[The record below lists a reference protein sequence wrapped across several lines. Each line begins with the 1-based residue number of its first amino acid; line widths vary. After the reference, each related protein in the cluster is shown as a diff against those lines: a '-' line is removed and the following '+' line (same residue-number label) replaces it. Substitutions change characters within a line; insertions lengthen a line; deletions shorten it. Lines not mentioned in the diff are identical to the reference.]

1 MTQTPPTPRPERL
14 WRQIVGEELRR
25 IRTERGD
32 TLQTV
37 SKRAGVSPQYISEIE
52 RGIKEPSSEIL
63 AALGGSMD
71 TSLLELT
78 SGVASRLGSVAPT
91 SRGDVRL
98 AA

>member
-14 WRQIVGEELRR
+14 WREIVGEELRR

-37 SKRAGVSPQYISEIE
+37 SKRAGVSPQYISEVE
-52 RGIKEPSSEIL
+52 RGIKEPSSEML
-63 AALGGSMD
+63 AAIGGSMD
-71 TSLLELT
+71 TSLLDLT
-78 SGVASRLGSVAPT
+78 SSVADRLGQGY
-91 SRGDVRL
+91 RGDVRL